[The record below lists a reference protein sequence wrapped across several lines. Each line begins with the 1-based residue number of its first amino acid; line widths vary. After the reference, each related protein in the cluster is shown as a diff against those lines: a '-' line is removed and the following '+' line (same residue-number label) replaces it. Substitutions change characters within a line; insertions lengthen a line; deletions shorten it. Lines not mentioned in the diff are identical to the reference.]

1 MENEF
6 FSSRDND
13 RIWQRYCGFLDL
25 SVKEFMEI
33 QENLLMEQIDL
44 VSDSPLGKIIMKN
57 IKPKDI
63 DEFRETVPLTS
74 YQDYSPYLDN
84 NQEEYLSEKPYCWG
98 RTSGRGGTAKW
109 VPYTEKSMDWVGRL
123 GVAMLILAC
132 ASRKGD
138 VRIGPG
144 VRVLQNL
151 PPRPY
156 YTGIGAA
163 AMIKQLDM
171 RMIPPV
177 DKYEEE
183 SFEKRIQDGFLM
195 ALRDGV
201 DVLGSLT
208 TVLIRM
214 GERFSG
220 DTGGITL
227 SRKILH
233 PRILL
238 RLTRAYLKS
247 KKERRKMLPRDIW
260 PLKGLICYGMDTS
273 IYRDELI
280 YYWGKEPLELYGGTE
295 VGLLAIQAWNKKG
308 MTFFPFYGF
317 FEFIP
322 EEEWLKNTEDENYQ
336 PFTILLDEVKAGE
349 KYELVVTNFYGMPF
363 LRYRIGDLIKITALE
378 DEETGVRIPQMTFE
392 GRADDLISI
401 AGFTR
406 LDEKT
411 IWRSMVNTGVKYEE
425 WTARK
430 EYELEKPI
438 LHMYIELKESI
449 DVNRML
455 ELLHAEFRA
464 IDEDYRNLEDMLGIC
479 PLKVTLLPEGS
490 FQHYY
495 QQKQESGADLAHL
508 KPRHINPSE
517 DEVKLLLTLTMNK
530 QGG

>member
-25 SVKEFMEI
+25 SVREFMEI

-44 VSDSPLGKIIMKN
+44 VSGSPLGKIIMKDT
-57 IKPKDI
+57 KPRTI
-63 DEFRETVPLTS
+63 DEFREMVPLTT
-74 YQDYSPYLDN
+74 YEDYAPYIGN
-84 NQEEYLSEKPYCWG
+84 GQEEYLLEKPYCWG
-98 RTSGRGGTAKW
+98 RTSGRGGSAKW

-144 VRVLQNL
+144 VRVMQNL

-163 AMIKQLDM
+163 AMIKQLNM

-214 GERFSG
+214 GERFTGES
-220 DTGGITL
+220 GGI
-227 SRKILH
+227 KISQNMLH
-233 PRILL
+233 PQILL
-238 RLTRAYLKS
+238 RLAGAYIRS
-247 KKERRKMLPRDIW
+247 KKEKRKMLPRDIW

-273 IYRDELI
+273 IYRDDLI
-280 YYWGKEPLELYGGTE
+280 HYWGREPLELYGSTE
-295 VGLLAIQAWNKKG
+295 AGLLAIQAWNKKD
-308 MTFFPFYGF
+308 MTFFPFYCF
-317 FEFIP
+317 LEFIP
-322 EEEWLKNTEDENYQ
+322 EEEWLKNLEDENYQ
-336 PFTILLDEVKAGE
+336 PSTLLLDEVKAGE
-349 KYELVVTNFYGMPF
+349 KYELIITNFYGMPF
-363 LRYRIGDLIKITALE
+363 LRYRIGDLITITSLG
-378 DEETGVRIPQMTFE
+378 DNETGVKTPQMTFDS
-392 GRADDLISI
+392 RADDLISI
-401 AGFTR
+401 GGFTR
-406 LDEKT
+406 LDEKS
-411 IWRSMVNTGVKYEE
+411 IWQAIVNTGLKFEE

-430 EYELEKPI
+430 EYEDEKPVLRVYLEMKEQVKEEDVRQL
-438 LHMYIELKESI
+438 LHDRLKE
-449 DVNRML
+449 
-455 ELLHAEFRA
+455 
-464 IDEDYRNLEDMLGIC
+464 IDEDYRNMEDMLDMR
-479 PLKVTLLPEGS
+479 PLKIELLPEGS

-495 QQKQESGADLAHL
+495 NMKQEAGADLAHL
-508 KPRHINPSE
+508 KPRHINASDDDIKNLLSLTGNGRE
-517 DEVKLLLTLTMNK
+517 D
-530 QGG
+530 